1 MSEIRKKERR
11 GKDTRNF
18 MTLFMMHAYTVKTE
32 ENNRGYTVLLQTTLP
47 LPHSTN
53 KNNNFFYSFIKQEP
67 TKIKKEQNST
77 LKRERET
84 QKARVI

>member
-47 LPHSTN
+47 LLTPQTRTTTSSTP
-53 KNNNFFYSFIKQEP
+53 S
-67 TKIKKEQNST
+67 
-77 LKRERET
+77 
-84 QKARVI
+84 